1 MIKYLDDP
9 RNGIPRDL
17 KSSARG
23 NLNKEL
29 VRDKI
34 TWKVFRKALRFLGP
48 SFIRFEIHFEWA
60 DGTKSIHGV
69 DLNAG
74 PVDETAEYEGSE
86 TDETDIPAVIDYAKE
101 RIDSDRRYEER
112 MRKNLTR
119 NSYLPPIREHGF
131 IAQETAPTKE
141 ENQKSS

>member
-48 SFIRFEIHFEWA
+48 SFIRFEIHFRWS
-60 DGTKSIHGV
+60 DGTTSVHGV
-69 DLNAG
+69 NLNAG
-74 PVDETAEYEGSE
+74 PVNESVESEGSDM
-86 TDETDIPAVIDYAKE
+86 DETDIPQVIDYVNGRIEADKKRAE
-101 RIDSDRRYEER
+101 RWGNVLS
-112 MRKNLTR
+112 NA
-119 NSYLPPIREHGF
+119 SPPPKV
-131 IAQETAPTKE
+131 TP
-141 ENQKSS
+141 